1 MVPPGALTV
10 VGGPADL
17 RLAGF
22 LSSTETRSG
31 QSIAAELG
39 CSRTAVWKQVGALRA
54 LGVGID
60 AVPGQGYRLRE
71 ALELLDRERILA
83 AMGASRAALGNVRV
97 LATCD
102 STNDVVRQLGRDEAH
117 GAAVLAE
124 RQTAGRG
131 RHGRRWHSPFARN
144 LYLSLGWIFERGVA
158 ELGGL
163 PLVVALA
170 ATRAIRGAGLRAQ
183 GVKWPNDL
191 VVDGRKLGGC
201 LVEIQGDAN
210 GPCRAVMGIGINVH
224 MPADSQ
230 ARELID
236 QPWTDLGSALG
247 AVSRNALAA
256 AVLAEL
262 LQSMQRFEAH
272 GFGVFRPAWRR
283 ADALRGR
290 RVSVQQGGAR
300 LRGVA
305 GGVSERGGLWLDVD
319 GRRQEVLAGEAS
331 LLRAGRGGG

>member
-17 RLAGF
+17 LLAGF

-102 STNDVVRQLGRDEAH
+102 STNDVVRKLGRDEAH

-210 GPCRAVMGIGINVH
+210 GPCRAV
-224 MPADSQ
+224 
-230 ARELID
+230 
-236 QPWTDLGSALG
+236 
-247 AVSRNALAA
+247 
-256 AVLAEL
+256 
-262 LQSMQRFEAH
+262 
-272 GFGVFRPAWRR
+272 
-283 ADALRGR
+283 
-290 RVSVQQGGAR
+290 
-300 LRGVA
+300 
-305 GGVSERGGLWLDVD
+305 
-319 GRRQEVLAGEAS
+319 
-331 LLRAGRGGG
+331 